1 VDKKASAIK
10 ENAPPPQSENTGKI
24 IYIGNK
30 NTKKFHLD
38 TCRSLPAPKN
48 QVRFNTRQEAINA
61 KYVPCKICIHR
72 RLLYL
77 KGIID
82 RFEGNYAVVELED
95 RRMTN
100 IEKSLLPENV
110 AEGDC
115 IILEDGKY
123 IIDKNET
130 ENRKKRIQ

>member
-1 VDKKASAIK
+1 M
-10 ENAPPPQSENTGKI
+10 
-24 IYIGNK
+24 
-30 NTKKFHLD
+30 
-38 TCRSLPAPKN
+38 
-48 QVRFNTRQEAINA
+48 
-61 KYVPCKICIHR
+61 
-72 RLLYL
+72 